1 MPHCRVTSSPRYRR
15 LLVCILLQLAAS
27 WFPALGST
35 EQDPVETPVDLP
47 FEAFFARPIG
57 PRGLEPSQRL
67 QAANG
72 HCVRLQGYMV
82 AREQA
87 TPGSFLLTSR
97 PTRLSEHADGD
108 ADDLPPATVSVQLHP
123 SQRARIVT
131 AQAGLLALTGR
142 FQLGRAEDADGRVS
156 WFRLLLE
163 PDALAASSNT
173 P

>member
-1 MPHCRVTSSPRYRR
+1 MTSSFRRRR
-15 LLVCILLQLAAS
+15 LLVGMLLPLAACS
-27 WFPALGST
+27 FPALGSAGP
-35 EQDPVETPVDLP
+35 DPIETPVELP
-47 FEAFFARPIG
+47 FDAFFARPIG

-72 HCVRLQGYMV
+72 HRVHLRGYMV

-87 TPGSFLLTSR
+87 MPGSFLLTPR
-97 PTRLSEHADGD
+97 PARLSEHADGD
-108 ADDLPPATVSVQLHP
+108 ADDLPPATVTVLLHP
-123 SQRARIVT
+123 SQRERIVA

-156 WFRLLLE
+156 WFRLQLE